1 MKSKKLIIGLLL
13 LMGVG
18 QAMAQN
24 DVRLPQRPNRPAYH
38 DHTQLGDGFWIA
50 VEAQG
55 GTSILVGN
63 NKTNAQRA
71 GVSIIGGYMFS
82 EFLKVGLGMGGNYYF
97 GNNQPMRDTG
107 IEWTMPIYVDLRGN
121 FGSQEVRNCVP
132 YWSLDLGGAV
142 RDGIFF
148 SPTVGLRFGEKRGS
162 WLLGLNYNLSQI
174 DNSKKPIKY
183 PDLVSFVSL
192 KVGYEF

>member
-38 DHTQLGDGFWIA
+38 DHTQLDNGFWIA
-50 VEAQG
+50 IEAQG
-55 GTSILVGN
+55 GTSLLSG
-63 NKTNAQRA
+63 KTNAQRA
-71 GVSIIGGYMFS
+71 GVSVVGGYMFS
-82 EFLKVGLGMGGNYYF
+82 EFLKVGLGMGGNCYV

-107 IEWTMPIYVDLRGN
+107 IEWTMPIYLDMRGN

-132 YWSLDLGGAV
+132 YWSLDLGGAI

-148 SPTVGLRFGEKRGS
+148 SPTVGLRFGEKRNS
-162 WLLGLNYNLSQI
+162 WLLGINYTLSQI
-174 DNSKKPIKY
+174 DNNKNANY
-183 PDLVSFVSL
+183 PETVSFVSL
-192 KVGYEF
+192 KAGFEF